1 MDEQRLVELIK
12 QTLIEV
18 LSEFRITR
26 RRESKKTKPPKPSQ
40 SPPKTAV
47 YLQRFEQFWEA
58 YPKARRKGKGAARK
72 IWLRLK
78 PSREL
83 TDQIL
88 NALGQQ
94 KKQSQWQKDNG
105 QFIPHPAT
113 WLNQARWED
122 EITEDEQLSEIDKVL
137 GPTRNPTVQ
146 EEKMLTELKEGE

>member
-1 MDEQRLVELIK
+1 MTLNTDEQRLVELIK

-18 LSEFRITR
+18 LSEFRITKR
-26 RRESKKTKPPKPSQ
+26 RQSKKTKPQ
-40 SPPKTAV
+40 GPPKTAV
-47 YLQRFEQFWEA
+47 YLQRFEQFWES

-78 PSREL
+78 PTREL
-83 TDQIL
+83 TDKIL
-88 NALGQQ
+88 NALSQQ

-122 EITEDEQLSEIDKVL
+122 EITQDQQSSEIDKAL
-137 GPTRNPTVQ
+137 GPARNPTVQ
-146 EEKMLTELKEGE
+146 EEKLLTELRKEQ